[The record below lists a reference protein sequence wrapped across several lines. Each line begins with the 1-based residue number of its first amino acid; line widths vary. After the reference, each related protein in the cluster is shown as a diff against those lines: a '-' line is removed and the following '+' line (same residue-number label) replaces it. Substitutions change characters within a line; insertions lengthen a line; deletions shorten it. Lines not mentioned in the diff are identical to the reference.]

1 MFPVRLARCL
11 TFRPNSR
18 LFVIRNEK
26 FLQQNFIVS
35 RMVTDTGANKMV
47 LKIKRLSADARLPTR
62 GSKLAAG
69 YDLYAAHDAIIPA
82 RGKIMIKTDISI
94 QIPSGYYGRV
104 APRSGLALKNSIDIG
119 AGVIDEDYRGN
130 VGVIIFNHG
139 DQDFTVT
146 CGDRIAQLLLEKI
159 ITPEV
164 IEVDELDTTERNAG
178 GFGSTGVS
186 SSSSTA

>member
-1 MFPVRLARCL
+1 M
-11 TFRPNSR
+11 
-18 LFVIRNEK
+18 
-26 FLQQNFIVS
+26 
-35 RMVTDTGANKMV
+35 
-47 LKIKRLSADARLPTR
+47 
-62 GSKLAAG
+62 
-69 YDLYAAHDAIIPA
+69 
-82 RGKIMIKTDISI
+82 
-94 QIPSGYYGRV
+94 
-104 APRSGLALKNSIDIG
+104 ALKNSIDIG

-139 DQDFTVT
+139 DQAFTVT

-186 SSSSTA
+186 SSSSSTA

>member
-139 DQDFTVT
+139 DQAFTVT